1 MLTTHSSVEALGDA
15 LRDWGE
21 ETGALLVVSHD
32 REFCNKIEFTHVA
45 TVSDG
50 KFVMEQRSARESDW
64 AINDMEAAA
73 TSRESIHEKKES
85 KKPDLDPALRKQAF
99 NAPKRIAKLEKMIE
113 ETEGK
118 IAALEE
124 EMLANGSDT
133 GKLMDLSKKKENLE
147 ATVEKYTKEWEEL
160 EQLLLQIA

>member
-1 MLTTHSSVEALGDA
+1 MEALGDA
-15 LRDWGE
+15 LHNWGE

-50 KFVMEQRSARESDW
+50 KFVMEQRGARDSDW

-73 TSRESIHEKKES
+73 TSRELHHEEVQET
-85 KKPDLDPALRKQAF
+85 KKPDLDPALRKLAF

-113 ETEGK
+113 ETEAK
-118 IAALEE
+118 IAVLEE
-124 EMLANGSDT
+124 EMLQHGSDR
-133 GKLMDLSKKKENLE
+133 GKLMDLSTKKDTLE
-147 ATVEKYTKEWEEL
+147 SSVEKYTKEWEEL
-160 EQLLLQIA
+160 EELLLQVA